1 MPGISAFPAGALDP
15 TISQNMMVS
24 WRRSAAAP
32 VAVVGAVRIEDGAG
46 VMPPATTLAL
56 HSEQNCLPQVQPVR
70 TVNSRA
76 AEQCRTCRR
85 IAGSASDRGAGQCAG
100 RLLPSG
106 TSTLQ
111 PGHCKRP
118 APLRI
123 FWQYRFI
130 STMTEDCASGHDRLG
145 LRTDDL
151 AVGRLPAPP
160 RAPRRGRRTVTRRIA
175 PVSRSLEG
183 GEG

>member
-46 VMPPATTLAL
+46 VMPPATTLAP
-56 HSEQNCLPQVQPVR
+56 HSEQKLSSAGTTCPHREQARGRAVPHLPQ
-70 TVNSRA
+70 NF
-76 AEQCRTCRR
+76 
-85 IAGSASDRGAGQCAG
+85 
-100 RLLPSG
+100 LPSG